1 MHVIYANWS
10 HSNLAIQTQKTWLFG
25 GQGGYLFPVI
35 LALFLLCILI
45 VIHGIFS
52 LAVFGCC
59 GGREHDPC
67 CVRYSAG
74 YSLCSSYCY
83 TMLLLLGR
91 GWKVLRRWLAD
102 WNMEGFPTVGW
113 NYTVKFHP
121 KVWSATIPDVW
132 WVVIVTPRIPGAVQM
147 WVINIFNSPFW
158 GPSALM
164 AHSKKK
170 KKKGSFDS
178 TWFLH
183 GMSSIFITE
192 ISKFMLLKVPPLLIP
207 TKIG

>member
-1 MHVIYANWS
+1 M
-10 HSNLAIQTQKTWLFG
+10 
-25 GQGGYLFPVI
+25 FPVI

-102 WNMEGFPTVGW
+102 WNMEGFPTVG
-113 NYTVKFHP
+113 
-121 KVWSATIPDVW
+121 
-132 WVVIVTPRIPGAVQM
+132 
-147 WVINIFNSPFW
+147 
-158 GPSALM
+158 
-164 AHSKKK
+164 
-170 KKKGSFDS
+170 
-178 TWFLH
+178 
-183 GMSSIFITE
+183 
-192 ISKFMLLKVPPLLIP
+192 
-207 TKIG
+207 